1 MKAEYFPPKVDII
14 LQNEIPTDLYILV
27 SGAVVYH
34 LSLSHSLSLS
44 LSLSLSRFLAFSFYA
59 ISYTKSELY
68 LKLQDMLTYKNGMGQ
83 VCLSN
88 STLNK
93 IPIYYSH

>member
-34 LSLSHSLSLS
+34 LSLSHSLS